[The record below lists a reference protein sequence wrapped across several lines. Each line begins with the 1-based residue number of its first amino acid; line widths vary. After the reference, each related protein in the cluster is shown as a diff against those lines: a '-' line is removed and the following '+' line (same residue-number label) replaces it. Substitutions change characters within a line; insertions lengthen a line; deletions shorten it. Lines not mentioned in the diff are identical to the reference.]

1 MIIDLHAHLLPGI
14 DDGAADY
21 EASLELARLA
31 VDEGVSHMVLTPHHH
46 NGQYINHKKDVEA
59 AVNDLKAVYAE
70 NHVDLK
76 LYAGQEIRITENFLD
91 YLYNGDLLSL
101 DPNRRYYLL
110 EFPTASV
117 PDFALS
123 LLKDLVDQGITPV
136 IAHPERNH
144 VFAKNPNLLYEYI
157 SAGCL
162 AQLTTSSYAGLY
174 GEKLQAICRELIEL
188 NLVHIVA
195 SDVHHIKHRPMNMQA
210 AFGLLEQEYGQG
222 QVAYFKGNARAIFNG
237 DNVAAR
243 KPSKKKKKWFKFF

>member
-59 AVNDLKAVYAE
+59 AVSDLKAIYAKH
-70 NHVDLK
+70 HVDLK
-76 LYAGQEIRITENFLD
+76 LYAAQEIRITENFLD

-101 DPNRRYYLL
+101 DPSERYCLL

-117 PDFALS
+117 PDFALP
-123 LLKDLVDQGITPV
+123 LLKELVNQGITPV

-144 VFAKNPNLLYEYI
+144 AFAKNPNLLFEYI
-157 SAGCL
+157 DAGCL
-162 AQLTTSSYAGLY
+162 AQITTSSYVGLY
-174 GEKLQAICRELIEL
+174 GEKLQVICRELIDL
-188 NLVHIVA
+188 NLVHIFA

-243 KPSKKKKKWFKFF
+243 TPSKKKWFKLF